1 MLSMRIARMTAVA
14 ALLLGSSAFAAKPA
28 KPRSRATA
36 TVTTDVVNSCV
47 DSSGRPRIADPGTC
61 KSGEQPLSWN
71 KAGPQGPEG
80 QAGPA
85 GADGAAGPAGA
96 QGATGPQGPQG
107 PAGPSGSGGGSPP
120 YVISSV
126 SSTVFSAATDSEWHD
141 VPGASVSFSVA
152 AASPVSLTWN
162 FAVPVGGLVF
172 MRLALDGAP
181 LAGSQAFI
189 MGTSFM
195 TGAYQATASRVAHA
209 ISLQYQT
216 DSALSYDP
224 SVPWESAVL
233 QAL

>member
-1 MLSMRIARMTAVA
+1 VTALAWRDVGYAYPDA
-14 ALLLGSSAFAAKPA
+14 APA
-28 KPRSRATA
+28 LHDVDLEVTA
-36 TVTTDVVNSCV
+36 GDVVLV
-47 DSSGRPRIADPGTC
+47 
-61 KSGEQPLSWN
+61 
-71 KAGPQGPEG
+71 
-80 QAGPA
+80 
-85 GADGAAGPAGA
+85 
-96 QGATGPQGPQG
+96 
-107 PAGPSGSGGGSPP
+107 AGPSGSGGGSPP
-120 YVISSV
+120 YVISSI
-126 SSTVFSAATDSEWHD
+126 SSTVFSAATDSNWHD

-195 TGAYQATASRVAHA
+195 TGAYQATASGGAHV

-216 DSALSYDP
+216 DSAFSYDP

-233 QAL
+233 QALVFDQ